1 MRIQLLGVE
10 TVSLDQEIL
19 DSFCRPNTISG
30 KWMGKKPNSCEPLY
44 VMEFADNSKR
54 KQLNRS

>member
-30 KWMGKKPNSCEPLY
+30 KWMGKKT
-44 VMEFADNSKR
+44 
-54 KQLNRS
+54 Q